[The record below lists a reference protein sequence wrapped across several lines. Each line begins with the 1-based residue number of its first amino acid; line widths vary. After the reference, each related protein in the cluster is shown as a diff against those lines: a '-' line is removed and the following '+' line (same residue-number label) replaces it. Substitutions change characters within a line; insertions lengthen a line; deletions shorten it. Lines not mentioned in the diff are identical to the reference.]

1 MEKKKVT
8 YWQDNEFYIGY
19 ANDYPEYMTQGL
31 SLEELIDNIK
41 DIMKDVEN
49 ELVPGKRI
57 TEELFI

>member
-19 ANDYPEYMTQGL
+19 ANNYPEYMTQGL
-31 SLEELIDNIK
+31 TLNELIDNIK
-41 DIMKDVEN
+41 DIVKDVEN

>member
-1 MEKKKVT
+1 MEKKKIT

-31 SLEELIDNIK
+31 TLDELIDNIK
-41 DIMKDVEN
+41 DIVKDVEN

>member
-31 SLEELIDNIK
+31 TLNELIDNIK
-41 DIMKDVEN
+41 DIVKDVEN

>member
-19 ANDYPEYMTQGL
+19 ANDYPEYMAQGL

-41 DIMKDVEN
+41 DIVKDVEN

>member
-31 SLEELIDNIK
+31 TLDELIDNIK
-41 DIMKDVEN
+41 DIVKDVEN